1 MQGWTLDVCVG
12 FYLDSSCMRMYFE
25 SVYFG
30 DGSGIAVM
38 LPKFYLKD
46 YIFEI
51 DVIFV
56 VM

>member
-38 LPKFYLKD
+38 LPKFYMEYDIMIL
-46 YIFEI
+46 
-51 DVIFV
+51 
-56 VM
+56 M